1 MSESKPTNNSTKY
14 LIVLIFALLACV
26 FFIYQYYTLSN
37 ENKSLQNQF
46 IDKQQELELLDIR
59 LNKAKDSLIMYKGIN
74 AELDSIIDMKVEEL
88 NSMKKAIDG
97 KNFSISELR
106 RKLKQVES
114 IQQATM
120 ARLDSFI
127 IANKLLTNEN
137 LTLYSNLKTERE
149 KANSL
154 QMSNEFLSDKVK
166 KAEIL
171 VASNI
176 RCLSQRKK
184 PNGKTIE
191 TPKAKKVNRLQICL
205 NIMKNNVTKAGKK
218 DLYLIING
226 PDKKTL
232 TIKNMG
238 SIKIRSLGGE
248 KELVYSIKKT
258 FIYNNEK
265 TELCINWEQD
275 KAYRV
280 GKYTCSIFNDG
291 ENIGNCSFVLK

>member
-14 LIVLIFALLACV
+14 LIVLIFALLGCV

-46 IDKQQELELLDIR
+46 IDKQQELELLDVR
-59 LNKAKDSLIMYKGIN
+59 FNKAKDSLMMYKGIN

-88 NSMKKAIDG
+88 NSMKKAIHAKD
-97 KNFSISELR
+97 FSIKDLR
-106 RKLKQVES
+106 RKLNQVER
-114 IQQATM
+114 IQQETM
-120 ARLDSFI
+120 SRLDSI
-127 IANKLLTNEN
+127 IIVNELLINEN

-154 QMSNEFLSDKVK
+154 KMSNEFLSDKVK
-166 KAEIL
+166 KAEVL
-171 VASNI
+171 VAVNI
-176 RCLSQRKK
+176 YCNSQRKK
-184 PNGKTIE
+184 PNGKTVE
-191 TPKAKKVNRLQICL
+191 TTKAKKVNRIQICMD
-205 NIMKNNVTKAGKK
+205 IMKNNVAKAGKK
-218 DLYLIING
+218 DIYLIING

-238 SIKIRSLGGE
+238 SIKIRTMGGE

-265 TELCINWEQD
+265 TQLCINWEQD
-275 KAYRV
+275 KAYRI
-280 GKYTCSIFNDG
+280 GKYTCSIFSDG